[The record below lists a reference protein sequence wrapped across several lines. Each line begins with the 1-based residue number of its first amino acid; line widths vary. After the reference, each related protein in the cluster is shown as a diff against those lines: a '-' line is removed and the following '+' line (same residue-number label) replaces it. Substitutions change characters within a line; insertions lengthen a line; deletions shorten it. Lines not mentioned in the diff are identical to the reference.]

1 MPNKNYVNGRDKEYK
16 ICKQL
21 KVNGFDIT
29 QRSAGSHSPIDIF
42 AINRLTRVIKFVQCK
57 PDNFSELN
65 KRRIMEELGY
75 LKDMWRVEFELI

>member
-1 MPNKNYVNGRDKEYK
+1 MPNKNYVNGRNKEYK
-16 ICKQL
+16 VCKQL
-21 KVNGFDIT
+21 KENGFDIT

-65 KRRIMEELGY
+65 KSRIMEELGY

>member
-1 MPNKNYVNGRDKEYK
+1 MPNKNYVNGRNKEYK
-16 ICKQL
+16 VCKQL
-21 KVNGFDIT
+21 KENGFDIA

-42 AINRLTRVIKFVQCK
+42 AINRLTRVVKFIQCK

-65 KRRIMEELGY
+65 KKRIMEELGY